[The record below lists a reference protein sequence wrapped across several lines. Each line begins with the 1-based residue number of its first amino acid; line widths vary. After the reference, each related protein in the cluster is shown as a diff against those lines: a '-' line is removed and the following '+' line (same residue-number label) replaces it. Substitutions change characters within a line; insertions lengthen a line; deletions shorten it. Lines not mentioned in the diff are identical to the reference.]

1 MTTTTPPTTPAPDR
15 IVSLQVENYKR
26 LRLVRLTP
34 CKGVTEIVGRNGQGK
49 SSLLDAVAAALGGA
63 REAAEKPV
71 RKGAKD
77 ASIVLKT
84 ERLVVTRK
92 FTASGGTTLLVTG
105 ADGTKFSKAQEVCDA
120 LFGDLSFDP
129 LAFTRMKP
137 ADQVAVL
144 KSVAGLDAA
153 FDQLDRDRKA
163 IEEQRRDAGRER
175 DRQQGALSTMPNIE
189 APAEPVS
196 VAELVGRAN
205 EANRK
210 VLAHRQA
217 RAEFEKAEAERDE
230 LQMRIRAAQEQL
242 LQVSTWIE
250 GNRADVADL
259 QDPDT
264 AAIQKQIA
272 DAEQTNRLYEQG
284 KRRRETAESA
294 QQLADHYDGLTRKIE
309 AIDEQKAVAL
319 QAAKLPVP
327 GLAFDDSGLLLNGQ
341 PFSQASSAEQ
351 IRTSVA
357 IGLAQNPTLRLML
370 VHDGSLLD
378 RDGMAEL
385 ARIAEQYDAQVWIER
400 VGDATVGCG
409 VLIEDGSVKD
419 EAAGESAAE

>member
-1 MTTTTPPTTPAPDR
+1 MTTTTTATHHDR

-34 CKGVTEIVGRNGQGK
+34 CEGVTEIAGRNGQGK

-63 REAAEKPV
+63 REAAEKPI

-92 FTASGGTTLLVTG
+92 FTASGSTLLVTG

-144 KSVAGLDAA
+144 KRVTGLTDSFDKLDA
-153 FDQLDRDRKA
+153 DRKA
-163 IEEQRRDAGRER
+163 IELERTECGRER
-175 DRQQGALSTMPNIE
+175 TRQQGALGTMPNVE
-189 APAEPVS
+189 APAAQVS
-196 VAELVGRAN
+196 VAELVGHMNTLRERAVAIQ
-205 EANRK
+205 EARREFAAAVK
-210 VLAHRQA
+210 ERSDLEASIASLQA
-217 RAEFEKAEAERDE
+217 RLAGVTK
-230 LQMRIRAAQEQL
+230 
-242 LQVSTWIE
+242 WITD
-250 GNRADVADL
+250 NTADVEAL
-259 QDPDT
+259 VDPDL
-264 AAIQKQIA
+264 AGLQQQIA
-272 DAEQTNRLYEQG
+272 TAEDTNRRYEQG
-284 KRRRETAESA
+284 RRRAETVKAVAE
-294 QQLADHYDGLTRKIE
+294 LDEHYDGLTRKLE
-309 AIDEQKAVAL
+309 AIDERKVAAL
-319 QAAKLPVP
+319 QAAKLPVE
-327 GLAFDDSGLLLNGQ
+327 GLSFGDDGLQYNGQ
-341 PFSQASSAEQ
+341 PLSQASGAEK
-351 IRTSVA
+351 IRVSVA

-385 ARIAEQYDAQVWIER
+385 ARIATAANAQVWVER
-400 VGDATVGCG
+400 VGDSVGGCG
-409 VLIEDGSVKD
+409 VVIEDGSISD
-419 EAAGESAAE
+419 DTAQN